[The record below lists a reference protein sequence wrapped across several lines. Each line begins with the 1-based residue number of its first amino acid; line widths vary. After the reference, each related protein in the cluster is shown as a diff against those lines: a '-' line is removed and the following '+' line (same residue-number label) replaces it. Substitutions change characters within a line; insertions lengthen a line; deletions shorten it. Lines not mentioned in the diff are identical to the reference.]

1 MDCIFC
7 SIINGKI
14 PARKVYEDDEILAF
28 LDIRPLNPGH
38 TLIIPK
44 KHYRWVWD
52 IDDIGYFYEKIQL
65 IANGIRKAMNTEWV
79 VSLIFGESVEHAHVW
94 LIPRFKDDGHG
105 DSINLK
111 SIKQISDK
119 DLDDIAEAIKNEINN
134 LGNKSKKEPVI
145 MSNDNQEYQEYEDKE
160 EYIP

>member
-1 MDCIFC
+1 MACIFC
-7 SIINGKI
+7 SIVEGKI
-14 PARKVYEDDEILAF
+14 PARKVYEDDDILAF

-52 IDDIGYFYEKIQL
+52 IEDIGSFYEKVQL

-79 VSLIFGESVEHAHVW
+79 ISLVFGEAVEHAHVW

-119 DLDDIAEAIKNEINN
+119 DLDDIAEAIKNEISI
-134 LGNKSKKEPVI
+134 KPKKESKVI
-145 MSNDNQEYQEYEDKE
+145 VNETKEYKEYEDQE

>member
-1 MDCIFC
+1 MCIFC
-7 SIINGKI
+7 SIIEGKI
-14 PARKVYEDDEILAF
+14 PARKVYEDNDILAF

-44 KHYRWVWD
+44 EHYRWVWD
-52 IDDIGYFYEKIQL
+52 INNIGNFYEKVKL

-79 VSLIFGESVEHAHVW
+79 VSLIFGEAVEHAHVW

-111 SIKQISDK
+111 NIKEISDK
-119 DLDDIAEAIKNEINN
+119 DLDDIAEAIRNEVDN
-134 LGNKSKKEPVI
+134 LESKSKKEIIVE
-145 MSNDNQEYQEYEDKE
+145 NKEYKEYEE
-160 EYIP
+160 EDYIP